1 MKKANFIYF
10 IITSLIVILILYFGF
25 FYKIYI
31 HPTEILN
38 VDTGKEEII
47 LFGDFKYLF
56 KVINCHNLGFNVYS
70 SNDCYKDYY
79 GSFLYGPT
87 ILIFPSI
94 TKNIADYLIH
104 IISTVLILSFIF
116 LNIKIIKPD
125 NIFKYLLTTL
135 ILFNP
140 TTLFLYE
147 KLNIDILIYIFLI
160 ILIYFTKNIIL
171 RLLIVLILTLTK
183 FYPAILS
190 IIFLL
195 EKKTKFKNL
204 IFFFLS
210 VFLIISF
217 FFIFLENLKSIIGT
231 LNYVSQ
237 SFRYSFSL
245 NSLNKILLYFFNF
258 KEETFLK
265 LTLIGLNIIISYV
278 IYNFFL
284 RDNEIINDN
293 KLDDNSNFFIVSGS
307 LAASL
312 YLIFGNNFYRE
323 IYLIGIIPF
332 LLNNIETNIFRYI
345 LYIFIS
351 KYIYLLIFFPY
362 YYNADLNI
370 NTIAQILIGLK
381 SFIDYFFISI
391 LISVLFLF
399 IKIYINKHLKYIKK
413 NEY

>member
-10 IITSLIVILILYFGF
+10 IITSLIVFIILYFGF
-25 FYKIYI
+25 LYNIYI

-38 VDTGKEEII
+38 LDSGKKEII

-79 GSFLYGPT
+79 GSFLYGPA

-94 TKNIADYLIH
+94 TKNFADVLIH
-104 IISTVLILSFIF
+104 IISTVLIISFIF
-116 LNIKIIKPD
+116 LNIKLIKPD
-125 NIFKYLLTTL
+125 NLFKYLLTTL

-160 ILIYFTKNIIL
+160 ISIYFTKNIIM

-204 IFFFLS
+204 IFFSLS

-217 FFIFLENLKSIIGT
+217 FFLFLENLKSIIGT

-245 NSLNKILLYFFNF
+245 NSLNKILLFFFNF
-258 KEETFLK
+258 KYETLLK
-265 LTLIGLNIIISYV
+265 LALIGSNFIISYV

-284 RDNEIINDN
+284 KDSEIINDN
-293 KLDDNSNFFIVSGS
+293 RLGDNSNFFIVSGS
-307 LAASL
+307 LAVSL

-399 IKIYINKHLKYIKK
+399 IKIYINKYLKYIKK
-413 NEY
+413 